1 MSFKNPLGDISKVT
15 SLKVEGTYLR
25 KDVDYLKSTDFSSL
39 FEAVETEGALVAVEI
54 PPTTSGDA
62 TMEDIETEASEIQT
76 DKEMFGNMMLWCMMI
91 S

>member
-1 MSFKNPLGDISKVT
+1 MAD
-15 SLKVEGTYLR
+15 LR

-54 PPTTSGDA
+54 PPTTSGDS

>member
-1 MSFKNPLGDISKVT
+1 MAD
-15 SLKVEGTYLR
+15 LR

-76 DKEMFGNMMLWCMMI
+76 DKEMFGNMMLWCMII